1 MTTTIRSTRI
11 GRLAASARPARAP
24 FGHAGTQGNFDVHQR
39 RGVARKGGRDIMRSQ
54 MAFATLR
61 VSHTSAIACCAPAH
75 PLLPLPPPFS
85 RSRLAFMRLTTG
97 LRRGNDEFKI
107 ERFPVI
113 LAIARLQSSSWL
125 DRWIAK
131 PEGASLSF
139 HG

>member
-1 MTTTIRSTRI
+1 MLR
-11 GRLAASARPARAP
+11 
-24 FGHAGTQGNFDVHQR
+24 AGTP
-39 RGVARKGGRDIMRSQ
+39 APPIAA
-54 MAFATLR
+54 AFQSLKVGLYAANYR
-61 VSHTSAIACCAPAH
+61 
-75 PLLPLPPPFS
+75 
-85 RSRLAFMRLTTG
+85 